1 VSRSPNLHTYD
12 AILVRTSPWGE
23 RDRLAVLFEA
33 NRGILRARAIS
44 ALEPGSKLA
53 PYLVAPAIGRFTLA
67 RGRSPIPV
75 LASVE
80 LADRLAGWRADGISI
95 RVAGVALAVLEGLD
109 APEETN
115 RLFFQLAM
123 DLLLSNPSAHP
134 LSALAVFL
142 VQALGILGL
151 LGGEANCS
159 LCGTAFTADRVAAAP
174 DLRTFICAECFNRLY
189 GKAEVSV
196 ILVNREHLELLSLMA
211 LTPLADSGRLEMD
224 GDALSFVFSLACA
237 RLDNTLP
244 AAVSALL
251 PLTAA
256 PCLA

>member
-1 VSRSPNLHTYD
+1 MRWSPNLHTYD

-44 ALEPGSKLA
+44 ALESGSKLA
-53 PYLVAPAIGRFTLA
+53 PLLVAPALGRFTLA

-75 LASVE
+75 LANVE
-80 LADRLAGWRADGISI
+80 LTQRLAGWRANGLSI

-115 RLFFQLAM
+115 RLFFQLSA
-123 DLLLSNPSAHP
+123 DLLRNNPSVHP
-134 LSALAVFL
+134 LSALAAFL

-151 LGGEANCS
+151 LGGETSCS
-159 LCGTAFTADRVAAAP
+159 ICGTTFASRRVVAAP
-174 DLRTFICAECFNRLY
+174 DLRTFICTGCFNRLY

-196 ILVNREHLELLSLMA
+196 ILVNRDYLELLHRMA
-211 LTPLADSGRLEMD
+211 LTPLCDSGRLEMD

-237 RLDNTLP
+237 RLDNIFP

-256 PCLA
+256 SCTT